1 MMEENNGNLI
11 IYQSEDGKIRLD
23 VRLESETVWLT
34 LEQMSV
40 LFGKSKSTINEHV
53 LNVYKEKELDEEN
66 TMRKIGISDFSTKP
80 TNFYNLDVII
90 SVGYRVKSIQGTRF
104 RQWATVRLH
113 EYIVKGFT
121 MDDKRLKNLGGGM
134 YLKRKRDGKA
144 GTLMTITINQNN

>member
-1 MMEENNGNLI
+1 MEENNSNLI

-23 VRLESETVWLT
+23 VRLENETVWLT
-34 LEQMSV
+34 LEQMSA
-40 LFGKSKSTINEHV
+40 LFGKLKSTINEHV

-104 RQWATVRLH
+104 RQWATARLH
-113 EYIVKGFT
+113 EYIVKEFT
-121 MDDKRLKNLGGGM
+121 MDDERLENLGGGT
-134 YLKRKRDGKA
+134 YLKRRRNGKA
-144 GTLMTITINQNN
+144 GKLIIITINQNN

>member
-1 MMEENNGNLI
+1 MEENNGNLI

-121 MDDKRLKNLGGGM
+121 MDDERLKNLGNGM
-134 YLKRKRDGKA
+134 YLKRRRNGKA
-144 GTLMTITINQNN
+144 GKLMTVTINQNN